1 MGCLPGPSSTSH
13 HEPASRP
20 PPCRPPLPQ
29 LSHLSLMVP
38 LLSLAP
44 PLGLQGPSPSLHP
57 ECCLASHTPLKAG
70 QWPAAPS
77 CLWALRTE
85 SRTWASFL
93 GTPPL
98 APPAALLPVL
108 IDDLPTGLPACVH
121 GSPSPGCSSLPLTR
135 PGFHVLSARFRPAQE
150 RVLPHSV
157 PLRSSLARESLHRQ
171 RPTAAQ
177 LERQNVDATSMR
189 PVSGWKL
196 RAGSSVVTRH

>member
-13 HEPASRP
+13 HEPASQP

-44 PLGLQGPSPSLHP
+44 PLGLQGPNPSRHP

-77 CLWALRTE
+77 CLWALRIQDLGLLSGDPTFGST
-85 SRTWASFL
+85 SRS
-93 GTPPL
+93 
-98 APPAALLPVL
+98 APCS
-108 IDDLPTGLPACVH
+108 DDLPTGLAACVH
-121 GSPSPGCSSLPLTR
+121 GSPCPGCSSLPLTR
-135 PGFHVLSARFRPAQE
+135 PGCHVLSARFRPAQE
-150 RVLPHSV
+150 RVLPHFV

-171 RPTAAQ
+171 SPAAAQ